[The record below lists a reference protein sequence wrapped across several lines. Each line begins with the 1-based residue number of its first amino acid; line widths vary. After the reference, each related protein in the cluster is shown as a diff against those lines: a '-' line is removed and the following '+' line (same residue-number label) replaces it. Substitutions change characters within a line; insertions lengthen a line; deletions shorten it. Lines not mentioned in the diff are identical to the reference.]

1 MRAPAASVAGAR
13 TVRLFATLAGLL
25 LAACSAV
32 GQPQPGVPATTGAQ
46 AALRAQT
53 APVLVP
59 RIVARTPHDPNAFTQ
74 GLIVDGDTLI
84 ESTGQYGQS
93 EVRRVRRSDGAVLD
107 RRAIPFDHFGE
118 GLARHGDELVSLT
131 WRNRI
136 AHRWDAATLAPRG
149 TFTYP
154 WQGWGLASDG
164 RSYFLSDGSD
174 RLHVLDPA
182 TFAPI
187 SEIRVTLDGAPVA
200 RLNELEWVDGRLLA
214 NVWMEPEIMVIDPAT
229 GIVTHVIDCRAI
241 VAESGQTGSI
251 DAVLNGIAWD
261 ARHRRLYV
269 TGKLWPTL
277 FEIEVPGLTD

>member
-1 MRAPAASVAGAR
+1 MRAPVASGAGAR
-13 TVRLFATLAGLL
+13 TLTVSAMLAGLL

-32 GQPQPGVPATTGAQ
+32 GQPQPASPAAVQ
-46 AALRAQT
+46 ARS
-53 APVLVP
+53 APVVVP
-59 RIVARTPHDPNAFTQ
+59 RVMARTPHDLGAFTQ

-93 EVRRVRRSDGAVLD
+93 EIRRVRRSDGAVLD
-107 RRAIPFDHFGE
+107 RRPIPPDHFGE
-118 GLARHGDELVSLT
+118 GLARQGDELVSLT

-136 AHRWDAATLAPRG
+136 AHRWDAATLVPRG

-164 RSYFLSDGSD
+164 RAYILSDGSD
-174 RLHVLDPA
+174 RLRFLDPA
-182 TFAPI
+182 TFALLR
-187 SEIRVTLDGAPVA
+187 EIRVTRDGQPLN

-241 VAESGQTGSI
+241 VAEAGQTGSI

-261 ARHRRLYV
+261 ARHRRLFV

>member
-1 MRAPAASVAGAR
+1 MRAPVASGAGAR
-13 TVRLFATLAGLL
+13 TVILSTLLAGLV
-25 LAACSAV
+25 LATCPAV
-32 GQPQPGVPATTGAQ
+32 GQPQPS
-46 AALRAQT
+46 
-53 APVLVP
+53 APVATQSRARSVPVVVP
-59 RIVARTPHDPNAFTQ
+59 RIVARTPHDPGAFTQ
-74 GLIVDGDTLI
+74 GLIVDGDALV

-93 EVRRVRRSDGAVLD
+93 EVRRVRLSDGAVLD
-107 RRAIPFDHFGE
+107 RRRIPLDHFGE

-164 RSYFLSDGSD
+164 RSYILSDGSD
-174 RLHVLDPA
+174 RLRFLDPA
-182 TFAPI
+182 NFALLR
-187 SEIRVTLDGAPVA
+187 EVRVTRDGQPVT
-200 RLNELEWVDGRLLA
+200 RLNELEWVEGRLLA

-229 GIVTHVIDCRAI
+229 GVVTHIIDCRAI
-241 VAESGQTGSI
+241 VAEAGQTGSI

-261 ARHRRLYV
+261 ARNQRLFV

-277 FEIEVPGLTD
+277 FEIDVPGLTD